1 MRGAE
6 EIENSIKNLR
16 QTTSAETDERI
27 LKDAVEALSETAGPR
42 PGGIG
47 RRIKSTMAVL
57 AVAVVIIAGLIAV
70 EMFRSPEQQ
79 AEKPVAEQRQVGD
92 KQIVVKAVNE
102 PVPIL
107 DKTPD
112 MQKIVTEFESELK
125 RAEQMFVARDVN
137 GLMAMLSEGQVF
149 SRLIAANFLAKVGDM
164 RAVEL
169 LEKLSAEWKGDK
181 TNNPF
186 AKAAEEIK
194 GRLRQ
199 KETQPAGDSK
209 KKLGTTVKV
218 VTKNGR
224 RYIHGWL
231 IDANDNP
238 VRGEVWLGGSKV
250 KTTDEGAFTIAEPTY
265 TEFGSVFGRAFNAER
280 DMGSFFIWERSDD
293 INDAE
298 IVVEPLASASGFVV
312 DKKDEQVDD
321 FELTI
326 SVYVNNDIVYKG
338 NIGDTPWKLRINPDS
353 SFDINS
359 IPTGVALQ
367 LAVKKPGFKTPVKLQ
382 GLTGGRNLDLGRIV
396 LEPIEGFDEDTK
408 WDCTL
413 AGIVIDENNEP
424 MAGAR
429 IGCIVAEERFDT
441 ETDANGWYEFKALPQ
456 DVEMTM
462 VSFTTGYGNNTF
474 AYTCIE
480 PNSEMDIRM
489 FPPAYDWYDKPAPG
503 LFVSK
508 WLNTDPITLE
518 ELKGQVVILH
528 IGIDLSGYPR
538 QTKQLAY
545 LQYLEQIKG
554 ILEKYK
560 ESPLTVIAIHKHLQQ
575 LELKED
581 NLRQFVKEYGINFPF
596 GIDREAEAVK
606 AFTLPLERLRA
617 EGAVNVPRKGL
628 RSEGAMYSL
637 YEVKAEPAYYLI
649 DKNGILRTS
658 ATQSNLE
665 EWIEYILGK

>member
-27 LKDAVEALSETAGPR
+27 LKDAFEALEKTVGPR

-57 AVAVVIIAGLIAV
+57 AVGVVIIAGLVAV

-92 KQIVVKAVNE
+92 EQVIVKAVNE
-102 PVPIL
+102 PGPSL
-107 DKTPD
+107 DKKPD
-112 MQKIVTEFESELK
+112 VQKAVAEFESELK

-137 GLMAMLSEGQVF
+137 GLMTMLSEGQVF
-149 SRLIAANFLAKVGDM
+149 SRLIAANFLAKIGDV
-164 RAVEL
+164 RAVKAL
-169 LEKLSAEWKGDK
+169 GKLSAEWKGDK

-186 AKAAEEIK
+186 AKALAEIK
-194 GRLRQ
+194 GRLKQ
-199 KETQPAGDSK
+199 KETQPADDSK

-265 TEFGSVFGRAFNAER
+265 TEFGSVFGRAFNEER
-280 DMGSFFIWERSDD
+280 ELGCFFTWNGSYD

-298 IVVEPLASASGFVV
+298 IVVEPLASTSGFVV
-312 DKKDEQVDD
+312 DKKDERVDD

-326 SVYVNNDIVYKG
+326 SVYVKDDIVYKG
-338 NIGDTPWKLRINPDS
+338 SIGDTPWKLRINPDS

-367 LAVKKPGFKTPVKLQ
+367 LAVKKPGFETPVKLQ
-382 GLTGGRNLDLGRIV
+382 GLTAGRNLDLGRIV
-396 LEPIEGFDEDTK
+396 LEPMEGFDEDTQ
-408 WDCTL
+408 WNCTL

-429 IGCIVAEERFDT
+429 IGCIVAEERFNT

-462 VSFTTGYGNNTF
+462 VSFITGYGNNSF

-508 WLNTDPITLE
+508 WLNTDPIGLE
-518 ELKGQVVILH
+518 ELKGQVVLLH
-528 IGIDLSGYPR
+528 IGIDLSGYPG

-545 LQYLEQIKG
+545 LQHLEQIKG
-554 ILEKYK
+554 VLEKYK

-596 GIDREAEAVK
+596 GIDQEAEAVK
-606 AFTLPLERLRA
+606 ALMLPPERLRG

-665 EWIEYILGK
+665 EWIEYLLGK